1 MASGLLSVEEA
12 QKLVLQQIVPMGTE
26 RIDLLSALGRV
37 LAEDIHSPTDV
48 PPFANSAMDGYA
60 VRAADT
66 STATPTQPVI
76 LDVLEDLPAGYV
88 SENTVG
94 SGQAIRIMTGAPI
107 PQGADAVVMVEV
119 TEKIEGG
126 RVKIYKP
133 AKPGQHVRPRAED
146 VRQGDLLVSVGTQ
159 LDAASIGVIASAQR
173 PYLRVFRRPVVAIV
187 TTGDELVEIEE
198 PLTPGHIVN
207 SNSYSLAALV
217 REAGAVPV
225 VQPIVRDS
233 EPQIRAAIE
242 SALTA
247 DFVVSSG
254 GVSVGDYDYVKQ
266 VLASLGAEI
275 HFWRVSMKPGKPVA
289 FGSLRGKPYFG
300 LPGNT
305 VSCMLSFLFFVRPAL
320 RKSLGCR
327 PPYTLPEI
335 DVVLDSDLHSKGD
348 RKTFLRAQLQFRDG
362 RFHAHLM
369 PHQGS
374 GVLSSMLGAHALVIA
389 DEGVTSIPKG
399 SLARALVISNPF

>member
-1 MASGLLSVEEA
+1 MASGLLSIEEA
-12 QKLVLQQIVPMGTE
+12 QRIVLEQIAPMGTE
-26 RIDLLSALGRV
+26 RVDLLSALGRV

-60 VRAADT
+60 VRAVDT
-66 STATPTQPVI
+66 LSATPTQPVV
-76 LDVLEDLPAGYV
+76 LKVLEDLPAGYV
-88 SENTVG
+88 SKTTVG

-107 PQGADAVVMVEV
+107 PEGADAVVMVEA
-119 TEKIEGG
+119 TERTENGN
-126 RVKIYKP
+126 VKVYKP
-133 AKPGQHVRPRAED
+133 AKPGQHVRPCAED
-146 VRQGDLLVSVGTQ
+146 VRQGDLLVGVGTR
-159 LDAASIGVIASAQR
+159 LDAASIGVLASAQR
-173 PYLRVFRRPVVAIV
+173 PYLRVFRRPIVAIIS
-187 TTGDELVEIEE
+187 TGDELVEIEE
-198 PLTPGHIVN
+198 PLTAGRIVN

-217 REAGAVPV
+217 REAGGVPV
-225 VQPIVRDS
+225 VQPIARDS
-233 EPQIRAAIE
+233 ETQIRTAIE

-266 VLASLGAEI
+266 VLNSLGAVM

-289 FGSLRGKPYFG
+289 FGLLRNRPYFG

-305 VSCMLSFLFFVRPAL
+305 VSSMLSFLFFVRPAIC
-320 RKSLGCR
+320 KALGCK

-335 DVVLDSDLHSKGD
+335 DVVLDSELRSKGD
-348 RKTFLRAQLQFRDG
+348 RKTFLRAQLYLCDG
-362 RFHAHLM
+362 RFHASLM

-389 DEGVTSIPKG
+389 DEGVTFMPKG
-399 SLARALVISNPF
+399 TLARALVISNPF